1 MQSLSKKL
9 KRATIPEYYLY
20 WTYSSN
26 EFLKHPL
33 YTYDNKPLS
42 ILFPGTRNSDNGP
55 DFNGALLQIGDT
67 ILRGDVEFH
76 IHWQDWFRHGHHFDR
91 RYDQVILHILWEHPE
106 YLPESLSRRF
116 SHLILSNYLNLP
128 FSSWLKAMEQ
138 MQFDKPPIK
147 INSSANLPNLST
159 LENIAWKRFLRK
171 CEELRFWIENR
182 GWEETLYLGLAQVLG
197 YSKNSSAFVELLL
210 RFPPS
215 RLLQTV
221 HPMERSPIVFW
232 ILLCEQAGL
241 LSSIIKSRNQKMPQS
256 FYLLQNI
263 RNQFAHLLPYSRL
276 KKDLWNFS
284 RLRPPNNPYFRLA
297 GFSQILFQYQ
307 NTSLFQML
315 AEIFIQRLP
324 LKLILPE
331 IESRLRLKLS
341 PNFQPL
347 LTELLHFHT
356 IPQYTM
362 GKTRCYSFIL
372 NVLLPLFFLY
382 AQNRDCPGFACY
394 IEDLFFHFPA
404 IDNIAFL
411 KKITNDHPGLPR
423 NRAFVQQAILE
434 IWRIEKIKKTSTF
447 PNFR

>member
-221 HPMERSPIVFW
+221 HLIRKCLKVFICFKTFGINLLIYYPIPALKKICGILADFVRQTILIFAW
-232 ILLCEQAGL
+232 LVSAKFSFNTKILLC
-241 LSSIIKSRNQKMPQS
+241 SKCWPK
-256 FYLLQNI
+256 
-263 RNQFAHLLPYSRL
+263 
-276 KKDLWNFS
+276 
-284 RLRPPNNPYFRLA
+284 
-297 GFSQILFQYQ
+297 
-307 NTSLFQML
+307 
-315 AEIFIQRLP
+315 
-324 LKLILPE
+324 
-331 IESRLRLKLS
+331 
-341 PNFQPL
+341 
-347 LTELLHFHT
+347 
-356 IPQYTM
+356 
-362 GKTRCYSFIL
+362 
-372 NVLLPLFFLY
+372 FLY
-382 AQNRDCPGFACY
+382 NV
-394 IEDLFFHFPA
+394 FH
-404 IDNIAFL
+404 
-411 KKITNDHPGLPR
+411 
-423 NRAFVQQAILE
+423 
-434 IWRIEKIKKTSTF
+434 
-447 PNFR
+447 